1 MKNQIKKTIVFAVIL
16 LLIDIPW
23 ISTVMKPLYKNVFTI
38 NINKS
43 AALIAYLVMVITY
56 PFLIEPKQ
64 TLQQQLLNASILGL
78 AIYGTYGFTLAAIY
92 NKYPMKLAL
101 TETIWGISLFVMS
114 TFLTNKITKLFI

>member
-64 TLQQQLLNASILGL
+64 TLKQQLLLSI
-78 AIYGTYGFTLAAIY
+78 F
-92 NKYPMKLAL
+92 
-101 TETIWGISLFVMS
+101 LF
-114 TFLTNKITKLFI
+114 LC